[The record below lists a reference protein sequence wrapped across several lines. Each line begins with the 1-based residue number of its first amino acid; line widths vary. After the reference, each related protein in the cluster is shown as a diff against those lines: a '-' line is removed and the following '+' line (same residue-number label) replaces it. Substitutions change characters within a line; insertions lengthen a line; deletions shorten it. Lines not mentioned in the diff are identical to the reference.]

1 VTKLSLYEVEDVTD
15 VIEISFDGA
24 AISNPGLAGGGIYI
38 NEGNGK
44 EIRRSLPF
52 GVLTSN
58 HEAEFAA
65 CVAAMHYALEMG
77 YRTVSFRTD
86 SQLVNEAIEKRH
98 VKNEQFIP
106 YLNEALPLVDRFDLF
121 FCKWIPDKQNKN
133 ADALARLAIQK
144 QMRAKQKKEAD
155 S

>member
-1 VTKLSLYEVEDVTD
+1 MIEV
-15 VIEISFDGA
+15 SFDGA
-24 AISNPGLAGGGIYI
+24 ATSNPGLAGGGIYI

-65 CVAAMHYALEMG
+65 SVAALHCALEMG

-86 SQLVNEAIEKRH
+86 SQLVNEALEKHH
-98 VKNEQFIP
+98 VKNKLFIP
-106 YLNEALPLVDRFDLF
+106 YLNEALSLIDHFDLF

-144 QMRAKQKKEAD
+144 QMSAKLKPKKEAD